1 MVGRLIQ
8 LDPSQYAFRSRTSSG
23 GNVFRASPMHD
34 PANLFGYDELP
45 RPSKVVGAEGLES
58 PSNGRPTRESRVA
71 DALGSCTRAIFL
83 GIAVFAVF
91 LGSCMASAAAEEP
104 TRYEQLRRA
113 RIPRESLIDR
123 SSVESTRGPAGLRRF
138 RWDFSR
144 ESDKDFGGWPDNWLR
159 YDGPGYPNYVGIQIE
174 ARDPELEAAVLPVDA
189 AALRPWRK
197 LRQFYPSMH
206 PLPPSLADILVDRC
220 LSIHLDGGLAR
231 VESPSLPANPTF
243 QYQFSVDV
251 RTQGLVHD
259 QVYAQ
264 VVFEDVSGNELRV
277 RETDHLTKT
286 TDWTTLTLTD
296 LLPPR
301 GADRMYV
308 RLMVVGGDDGLED
321 ITGKVGF
328 DNVMFRQYPQLKV
341 ATDKQLGVYLPEQTV
356 VVRSEMLGLPNEH
369 TRLRL
374 RLYDQNKKTLGT
386 FTRAID
392 PLEEAAR
399 LLAEE
404 ASLTKASS
412 SAESIDEDE
421 AVKLSKISDGS
432 SQKQVLGLDDSS
444 SLHYQWDLNDLR
456 PGFYRVAAS
465 MENDRGASLANETS
479 FVVLGRITDDP
490 SEFGDPSE
498 TSESILR
505 LPSLATF
512 QSESDVIDPT
522 PFGWTLPEAMM
533 ERHRT
538 GEISERELTKWMRLL
553 GIGWAKLPVWFGPDQ
568 SDHADAAALLGFRL
582 RDRGIQPIGLLDQ
595 PPEDRFH
602 AYQLRDKTDT
612 RIASLLRDESAWR
625 PELEPLMNRMT
636 MRIRLW
642 QLGADDDHS
651 FMGQSNI
658 ESTLEGIS
666 TGLQGF
672 GQPIQTMIAWSWVD
686 TPPATVGDNWRGL
699 HRHSKSPLTAAE
711 MDAMLD
717 REIQEREKA
726 VVAGMAASAKTPQT
740 WLSID
745 PISRKKY
752 DLHSRITDL
761 VLRMAAT
768 RGHNVAAAFLSDP
781 MNEEAAVLTSNGR
794 PDELLLPF
802 RTASLLLGHRSNV
815 GSLRM
820 KNRSENIIFRGDKES
835 VLMVWS
841 NTPNVEHMYLGE
853 NVYEVDV
860 WGRRTPLQLI
870 EHQGRRVQ
878 QISVDRVPKFLVGI
892 DQSLADFRMSVR
904 LDRNR
909 IDALLGLQQPLGV
922 QFRNP
927 ISQSLAGKM
936 TMVAPNSWRLDEASK
951 PWNLLPNESAKVDFG
966 VTLENNA
973 TIGAYQLPLDF
984 AFETV
989 PPTVIRVHRTIS
1001 IGPEGFDIRV
1011 TTRLIDDGQNGT
1023 LRVKIEMVN
1032 HTNRLTNFDCL
1043 LFAGRDRQYE
1053 RRVLVLPPRDTVSR
1067 SIDWPNGKELL
1078 GTRMWL
1084 RAIEQDGNRVINHS
1098 FEAKP

>member
-8 LDPSQYAFRSRTSSG
+8 LDPSRYAFRSRTSSG
-23 GNVFRASPMHD
+23 GNVFHASQIL
-34 PANLFGYDELP
+34 AFARSATGTGT
-45 RPSKVVGAEGLES
+45 VGDQFRFVS
-58 PSNGRPTRESRVA
+58 
-71 DALGSCTRAIFL
+71 RAICCCIVAFWIVQ
-83 GIAVFAVF
+83 GSFA
-91 LGSCMASAAAEEP
+91 ASALAEEP
-104 TRYEQLRRA
+104 TRYEKLRRE

-144 ESDKDFGGWPDNWLR
+144 ASDKDFGGWPDNWLR
-159 YDGPGYPNYVGIQIE
+159 YDGPGYPNYVGIRIE
-174 ARDPELEAAVLPVDA
+174 ARDPKLEEVVLPLDT
-189 AALRPWRK
+189 AALNPWRK
-197 LRQFYPSMH
+197 LRQIYPELS

-259 QVYAQ
+259 HVYAQ
-264 VVFEDVSGNELRV
+264 IVFEDASGNELGI
-277 RETDHLTKT
+277 RETEHVTKS

-301 GADRMYV
+301 RADRMYV
-308 RLMVVGGDDGLED
+308 RLMVVGGEDGLED
-321 ITGKVGF
+321 ITGHVGF

-341 ATDKQLGVYLPEQTV
+341 ATDNSLGVYLPNETV
-356 VVRSEMLGLPNEH
+356 VVKSEMLGLSNEH

-374 RLYDQNKKTLGT
+374 RLYNQHNKTLGT

-392 PLEEAAR
+392 PVEEAAR

-404 ASLTKASS
+404 
-412 SAESIDEDE
+412 ESEKEQDNPGVQSESEED
-421 AVKLSKISDGS
+421 AKPSNLKGVPPK
-432 SQKQVLGLDDSS
+432 KQIAGLDDSS
-444 SLHYQWDLNDLR
+444 SLHYRWDLNDLR

-479 FVVLGRITDDP
+479 FIVLGKITNDP
-490 SEFGDPSE
+490 SEFGDPNE
-498 TSESILR
+498 TKESILG

-522 PFGWTLPEAMM
+522 PFGWTLPKSIM

-538 GEISERELTKWMRLL
+538 GKLSERELARWMQLI
-553 GIGWAKLPVWFGPDQ
+553 GIGWAKLPVWFGPEQ
-568 SDHADAAALLGFRL
+568 PDHADAAALLGFRL

-595 PPEDRFH
+595 PPEDRLH
-602 AYQLRDKTDT
+602 AYQLRDKNDT
-612 RIASLLRDESAWR
+612 RVANLLRDQSAWR

-686 TPPATVGDNWRGL
+686 TPPATAGDSWRGL
-699 HRHSKSPLTAAE
+699 HRYSKSPLTAAE

-726 VVAGMAASAKTPQT
+726 VVAGMVASARPPET
-740 WLSID
+740 WLTIN
-745 PISRKKY
+745 PVSRKKY
-752 DLHSRITDL
+752 DLDSRITDL

-768 RGHNVAAAFLSDP
+768 RGHDVAAAFLSDP
-781 MNEEAAVLTSNGR
+781 MNEEAAVLTRDGR

-802 RTASLLLGHRSNV
+802 RTASLLLGHRNNA

-820 KNRSENIIFRGDKES
+820 QKGSDNIIFRGDKDS
-835 VLMVWS
+835 VLMVWA
-841 NTPNVEHMYLGE
+841 NTPTVEHMYLGE

-860 WGRRTPLQLI
+860 WGRRTPLNLV
-870 EHQGRRVQ
+870 EHEGRRVQ
-878 QISVDRVPKFLVGI
+878 EISVGRVPKFLVGI

-904 LDRNR
+904 LDRTR

-927 ISQSLAGKM
+927 IGQSLAGEM
-936 TMVAPNSWRLDEASK
+936 AIVPPESWRLGEASK
-951 PWNLLPNESAKVDFG
+951 PWNLLPNESSKVDFG

-984 AFETV
+984 AFETM
-989 PPTVIRVHRTIS
+989 PPTVIRVHRMIS

-1011 TTRLIDDGQNGT
+1011 TTRLIDDGQDGR

-1067 SIDWPNGKELL
+1067 NIDWPNGKELL

>member
-1 MVGRLIQ
+1 MICSEQSVL
-8 LDPSQYAFRSRTSSG
+8 AKF
-23 GNVFRASPMHD
+23 AS
-34 PANLFGYDELP
+34 A
-45 RPSKVVGAEGLES
+45 S
-58 PSNGRPTRESRVA
+58 
-71 DALGSCTRAIFL
+71 RAIAPFL
-83 GIAVFAVF
+83 VVAWVILGGFVGSAVAQD
-91 LGSCMASAAAEEP
+91 A
-104 TRYEQLRRA
+104 TRYEKLRRE
-113 RIPRESLIDR
+113 RIPREFLIDR

-144 ESDKDFGGWPDNWLR
+144 ASDKDFGGWPDNWLR
-159 YDGPGYPNYVGIQIE
+159 YDGPGYPNYVGIQIQ
-174 ARDPELEAAVLPVDA
+174 ARDPDLEEVVLPLDT
-189 AALRPWRK
+189 AALKPWRK
-197 LRQFYPSMH
+197 LRQFYPELP

-220 LSIHLDGGLAR
+220 LSVRLDGGLAR

-251 RTQGLVHD
+251 RTQGLMHD
-259 QVYAQ
+259 HVYAQ
-264 VVFEDVSGNELRV
+264 IVFEDAEGNELGV
-277 RETDHLTKT
+277 RETEHLTGNK
-286 TDWTTLTLTD
+286 DWTTLVLQD

-301 GADRMYV
+301 RSDRMYV
-308 RLMVVGGDDGLED
+308 RLMVAGGEDGLED

-328 DNVMFRQYPQLKV
+328 DNVMFRQYPQLKI
-341 ATDKQLGVYLPEQTV
+341 ATDKPLGVYLPDETV
-356 VVRSEMLGLPNEH
+356 VVQSEMLGLSNEH

-374 RLYDQNKKTLGT
+374 RLYDHHNKTLGT

-392 PLEEAAR
+392 PVEEAAR

-404 ASLTKASS
+404 QERKEAAGISEPDDVVEKTSSLNVVGVSPRK
-412 SAESIDEDE
+412 
-421 AVKLSKISDGS
+421 KIA
-432 SQKQVLGLDDSS
+432 GLDDSS
-444 SLHYQWDLNDLR
+444 SLHYRWDLNDLR

-479 FVVLGRITDDP
+479 FIVLGKITNDP
-490 SEFGDPSE
+490 SEFGDPNE
-498 TSESILR
+498 TKESILG

-522 PFGWTLPEAMM
+522 PFGWTLPTSIM
-533 ERHRT
+533 ERHRK
-538 GEISERELTKWMRLL
+538 GRLHERELAKWMQLI

-568 SDHADAAALLGFRL
+568 PDHADAAALLGFRL

-595 PPEDRFH
+595 PPEERFH
-602 AYQLRDKTDT
+602 AYQLRDKADT
-612 RIASLLRDESAWR
+612 RVASLLRDESAWR

-658 ESTLEGIS
+658 ESTLEAIS

-686 TPPATVGDNWRGL
+686 TPPATAGDSWRGL
-699 HRHSKSPLTAAE
+699 HRYSKSPLTAAE

-717 REIQEREKA
+717 REIKDREEA
-726 VVAGMAASAKTPQT
+726 VLAGRLAAARPPET
-740 WLSID
+740 WLTIN
-745 PISRKKY
+745 PVSRKKY
-752 DLHSRITDL
+752 DQDSRITDL
-761 VLRMAAT
+761 MLRMAAT
-768 RGHNVAAAFLSDP
+768 RGHDVAAAFLSDP
-781 MNEEAAVLTSNGR
+781 MNEEAAVLTKDGR

-802 RTASLLLGHRSNV
+802 RTASILLGHRTNA

-820 KNRSENIIFRGDKES
+820 QNGSDNIIFRGDKES
-835 VLMVWS
+835 VIMVWA
-841 NTPNVEHMYLGE
+841 NAPTLEHMYLGE

-860 WGRRTPLQLI
+860 WGRRMPLKLI
-870 EHQGRRVQ
+870 EHEGRRVQ
-878 QISVDRVPKFLVGI
+878 EIAVGRVPKFLVGI

-904 LDRNR
+904 LDRTR
-909 IDALLGLQQPLGV
+909 IDALLGLQQSLGV

-927 ISQSLAGKM
+927 INQSLTGEMAI
-936 TMVAPNSWRLDEASK
+936 VPPDSWRLDEATK
-951 PWNLLPNESAKVDFG
+951 PWNLLPKESTEVEFG

-984 AFETV
+984 RFETM

-1011 TTRLIDDGQNGT
+1011 TTRLIDDGQDGR

-1067 SIDWPNGKELL
+1067 NIDWPNGKELL

-1098 FEAKP
+1098 FDAKP